1 MALIGSIGISAGC
14 EAPIPVDT
22 ADPLWAIPAQYS
34 FALSFSGGV
43 AAAQKSDSQ
52 WAFLD
57 KTGEAVFGE
66 SFVQVDYQFSQYPGF
81 MNGLAIVTPRG
92 ELEPCLLYRNGQT
105 AGPVPKFDLMYS
117 SDGPPY
123 F

>member
-34 FALSFSGGV
+34 FTLSFSGGV

-52 WAFLD
+52 WVFLD
-57 KTGEAVFGE
+57 KTGEDAFGE

-81 MNGLAIVTPRG
+81 MNGLANVHTCAWSIPHT
-92 ELEPCLLYRNGQT
+92 LALLTQ
-105 AGPVPKFDLMYS
+105 PS
-117 SDGPPY
+117 
-123 F
+123 